1 MSKRISMLCGLLLV
15 VAMAFSAIGCGGAP
29 ATEPTDG
36 AQTSGDA
43 TATESTSAAE
53 PVTLKFWDMA
63 WGPADAF
70 PVESEK
76 IIAKYTS
83 EVAPHVTI
91 EYTNLPWSNW
101 YEQFSTAVASN
112 GAPDVCTGGGYMPFQ
127 FSVNDEM
134 ADLQWIVDEWKKEGT
149 DKDFYEGML
158 DYWRYHDKQVGIPF
172 NYDARATYIRIDWLE
187 EKGLSMPENYDDF
200 IAVAKAFTDKDKEI
214 YGCVF
219 GVGTGSAGPFTQ
231 MGTNNGGAY
240 YNKDGSANV
249 DNPRTLQVMRFFNT
263 LQEEGC
269 LPEGIVNYS
278 GDDRDKLF
286 LAGKAGISLASAGNF
301 KTYLDGGLTIDQ
313 VSVLPPMTSPNG
325 TKFAQV
331 NPNAYMVFET
341 SEHKEEAMKFLK
353 WYSENTY
360 TIWTDGKQDGLPAR
374 KSYLEGDEFKQPYRQ
389 QMIDY
394 ILNNAVQAVYPMQSG
409 VPSMS
414 SVEGQKFDMT
424 LLQSALTMDEDGWKD
439 TLATLQTQLEGLIA
453 DLDK

>member
-29 ATEPTDG
+29 ATEPTDS

-63 WGPADAF
+63 WGPAEAF

-127 FSVNDEM
+127 FSTNDEM

-158 DYWRYHDKQVGIPF
+158 DYWRFHDKQVGIPF
-172 NYDARATYIRIDWLE
+172 NYDPRATFIRIDWLE
-187 EKGLSMPENYDDF
+187 EKGLEMPETYDDF
-200 IAVAKAFTDKDKEI
+200 IAVAKALTDKDQGI
-214 YGCVF
+214 YGVAF
-219 GVGTGSAGPFTQ
+219 GVTTGSAGPFMQFAT
-231 MGTNNGGAY
+231 GNGGMC
-240 YNKDGSANV
+240 YNKDGTANV
-249 DNPRTLQVMRFFNT
+249 DNERNLQVMKLFNT
-263 LQEEGC
+263 LQKDGS

-278 GDDRDKLF
+278 GDDADKLF
-286 LAGKAGISLASAGNF
+286 MAGKAGISIRSAGGFN
-301 KTYLDGGLTIDQ
+301 TYLNGGMTIDQ
-313 VSVLPPMTSPNG
+313 VAVMPPLTSPSG
-325 TKFAQV
+325 TKNGQV
-331 NPNAYMVFET
+331 NPNAYMMFEQ
-341 SEHKEEAMKFLK
+341 SQNKEEGMKFLK

-360 TIWTDGKQDGLPAR
+360 TIWTDGKQDGFPAR
-374 KSYLEGDEFKQPYRQ
+374 ISYLEGDEFKKPQRAQ
-389 QMIDY
+389 IIDRV
-394 ILNNAVQAVYPMQSG
+394 LSNAVQLVYPLQSG
-409 VPSMS
+409 VPSAS
-414 SVEGQKFDMT
+414 SVEGQKFDQTCM
-424 LLQSALTMDEDGWKD
+424 QAALTMDEDGWKD